1 MAQFIVDPAIAKA
14 KTLSTEF
21 YLNPE
26 YFESAKEKIFAN
38 SWHFIGDTDQV
49 KESGWV
55 TPVNLLENYI
65 NEPLV
70 LSRDKQGALH
80 CLSNVCTH
88 RGNLIVERPCK
99 LNDIRCKYHGRRFN
113 LDGEFLSMPE
123 FKEVEN
129 FPSTDDDLTSLPIF
143 QLGKWLFTSL
153 NKSNNADVFFSDMM
167 KRVSWMPFQDFHFRP
182 ELSNDYIV

>member
-1 MAQFIVDPAIAKA
+1 MAPFNVDPAIAKA

-70 LSRDKQGALH
+70 LSRVGSVRLVVP
-80 CLSNVCTH
+80 LSAGC
-88 RGNLIVERPCK
+88 
-99 LNDIRCKYHGRRFN
+99 
-113 LDGEFLSMPE
+113 
-123 FKEVEN
+123 
-129 FPSTDDDLTSLPIF
+129 
-143 QLGKWLFTSL
+143 
-153 NKSNNADVFFSDMM
+153 
-167 KRVSWMPFQDFHFRP
+167 
-182 ELSNDYIV
+182 